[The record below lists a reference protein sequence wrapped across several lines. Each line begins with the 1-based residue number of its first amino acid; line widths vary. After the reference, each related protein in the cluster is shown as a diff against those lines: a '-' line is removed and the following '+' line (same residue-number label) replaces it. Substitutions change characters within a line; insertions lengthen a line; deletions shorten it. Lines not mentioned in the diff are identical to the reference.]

1 MMMRSET
8 EIKNLITG
16 FANND
21 TRIRAV
27 LLNGSRANPD
37 IAPDKFRDFDIVFIV
52 NDLNSFIIDHSWT
65 NIFGDKIIWQL
76 PGEMMFGNDEKTIGF
91 GYLMLFSDQNRIDLT
106 LFPIS
111 KFESEFK
118 VDSLTTVW
126 IDKDTLFPNINEP
139 CNKDYLIGKPTQKEF
154 SDTCNEFWWVSTY
167 VAKGLAREEIIY
179 AKAILETVVRPMFIK
194 LIEWKIGSENNF
206 SVSIGKA
213 GKFIE
218 RYLNETDY
226 LKVLATYA
234 DAGIQDNW
242 ESVFL
247 MTDLFAQF
255 ANDFSMQQK
264 FDYNKSEQQNVI
276 GYLRQLYNE

>member
-8 EIKNLITG
+8 HIKSLITD

-21 TRIRAV
+21 KRVRAV

-37 IAPDKFRDFDIVFIV
+37 VKPDRFQDFDIVFIV

-65 NIFGDKIIWQL
+65 NIFGEKLIWQL

-91 GYLMLFSDQNRIDLT
+91 SYLMLFSDQNRIDLT